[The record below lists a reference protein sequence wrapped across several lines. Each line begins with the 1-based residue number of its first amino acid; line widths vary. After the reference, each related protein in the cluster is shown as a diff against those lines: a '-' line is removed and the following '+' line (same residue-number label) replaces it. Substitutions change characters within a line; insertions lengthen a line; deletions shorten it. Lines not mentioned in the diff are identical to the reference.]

1 MAATR
6 VYPEDLLA
14 RHRPEPDEPDP
25 ERAFEPV
32 EFPRKKAEDAPLPP
46 PGVPGLTDPGA
57 NGEPEARPRP
67 TVRYLGDTP
76 IVLPLRF
83 PVEID
88 GQEIRSLTVNPPAL
102 WDIQDWVAGR
112 LKTNFQLMARMV
124 GLSPEALGALRW
136 PDIEQLANIV
146 TAMLPE
152 KLRAAI
158 EAALREAVD

>member
-1 MAATR
+1 MATR

-32 EFPRKKAEDAPLPP
+32 EFPRKKAEEAPFPP
-46 PGVPGLTDPGA
+46 PGDTDPGA
-57 NGEPEARPRP
+57 NGEPEAPALPRP
-67 TVRYLGDTP
+67 AVRYLGDAP

-88 GQEIRSLTVNPPAL
+88 GKEIRLLTVNPPAL